1 MAVGRPRERSLGLAW
16 ERLGLRLPIPLQEG
30 LFSQPRAVLS
40 FVQLYDI
47 LGRGTREAWTV
58 QSAALC
64 WRCGLPG
71 LACLHQA
78 RRGACLQRP
87 GRPQGPCAGS
97 ALEVGQLIVSL
108 SSGPRWGVQFWKQ
121 SPHFPS
127 PKLRACQWPC
137 WGMAEGWSPRG
148 LSSHF
153 VMLCVSWRPAWWPC
167 SPLVL
172 PLFLKLCTFLFR
184 TGGVVVAEAWFCE
197 LTRVRSSFPP
207 IKGRS
212 LGLARPLP
220 VTTQLSALGDQGE
233 RGLSLWG

>member
-1 MAVGRPRERSLGLAW
+1 MAW
-16 ERLGLRLPIPLQEG
+16 ERLGLRLPVPLPEGCSHSHVLFCLLCDCVTSRGAGQGRPG
-30 LFSQPRAVLS
+30 LFRA
-40 FVQLYDI
+40 
-47 LGRGTREAWTV
+47 R
-58 QSAALC
+58 LC
-64 WRCGLPG
+64 AGGAGSPGWPVCTKHCG
-71 LACLHQA
+71 A
-78 RRGACLQRP
+78 ACLQQP

-127 PKLRACQWPC
+127 PKPRACQWSC

-153 VMLCVSWRPAWWPC
+153 VTLCVSWRPAWWPC

-172 PLFLKLCTFLFR
+172 LLFLKLCTFFPVQNCV
-184 TGGVVVAEAWFCE
+184 GVAEAWFCE

-207 IKGRS
+207 IKGPS
-212 LGLARPLP
+212 LGLAHPLP
-220 VTTQLSALGDQGE
+220 VTAQLSVP
-233 RGLSLWG
+233 R